1 MKLCLAIFEDD
12 SELTE
17 LLQEMLSEHQY
28 QLVPYLSLKQAEWHK
43 IDLVLADYRNTIV
56 SFSDVVKEAN
66 KHGVPVIAISGA
78 QMDYPI
84 HLEKPFT
91 MEELEGLIYKVLGHN
106 FRPKAS
112 ATHTGSSHESPKSL
126 WSKWFSGKKAS

>member
-56 SFSDVVKEAN
+56 SFAEVVKEAK

-78 QMDYPI
+78 HMDHPI
-84 HLEKPFT
+84 QLEKPFT

-106 FRPKAS
+106 FK
-112 ATHTGSSHESPKSL
+112 PKSAGPTSVRKDEGNGSF
-126 WSKWFSGKKAS
+126 WSKVFSGKKVS